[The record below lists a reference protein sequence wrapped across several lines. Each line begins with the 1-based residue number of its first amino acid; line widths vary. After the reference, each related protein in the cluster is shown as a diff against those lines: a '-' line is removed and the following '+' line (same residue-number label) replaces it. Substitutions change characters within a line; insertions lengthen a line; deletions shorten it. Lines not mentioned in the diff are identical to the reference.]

1 VTSPCPRCGQTI
13 GLSRWCGTC
22 GQDLRPDLPP
32 SDIPEARQAELLER
46 RWQEQHGGGPEP
58 RPEEPQAAAAPRD
71 ALSGGF
77 LPPAGSGPTSFGP
90 PMYVPPAPGGG
101 FRSPR
106 SAALVAAI
114 TVGLTGLLTAA
125 CLAIDLVWLARVDA
139 AASYETVLNVA
150 EAMDTLSVIQLVA
163 FLAGAVAFI
172 VWFHRAYGNLP
183 TLGIVKP
190 RHARGWAIGAWFVPF
205 ANLVVPK
212 QIANDI
218 WRAGDPEL
226 DPGEADWRKRRVA
239 GALHLWWAAY
249 LVSGALIRIGTGML
263 DDAAGFEQARDAVTV
278 DAIGQGLAIFA
289 AVAAIWVIW
298 RSSERQEARASA
310 MRAAQVQPASA

>member
-1 VTSPCPRCGQTI
+1 VTPPACPRCERAT

-32 SDIPEARQAELLER
+32 ADIPEAQQAALLEQC
-46 RWQEQHGGGPEP
+46 WQEEHGT
-58 RPEEPQAAAAPRD
+58 
-71 ALSGGF
+71 SGGF
-77 LPPAGSGPTSFGP
+77 LPPSHSGPTSLGP
-90 PMYVPPAPGGG
+90 PLYVPPAPGGG

-114 TVGLTGLLTAA
+114 TIGLTGLLTVA
-125 CLAIDLVWLARVDA
+125 CLAVDLVWLARVDE

-150 EAMDTLSVIQLVA
+150 EAMDMLSVIQVVS
-163 FLAGAVAFI
+163 FLAGAVAFV

-226 DPGEADWRKRRVA
+226 DPGEPGWRKRPVA
-239 GALHLWWAAY
+239 GTVHLWWAAY
-249 LVSGALIRIGTGML
+249 LASGALIRIGTGML
-263 DDAAGFEQARDAVTV
+263 DGAAGLEQTRDAVTV

-289 AVAAIWVIW
+289 ALAAIWVIR

-310 MRAAQVQPASA
+310 LRAAGVLPARA